1 MVDVDLS
8 ARRLDERAAWLIA
21 YPDHVRAAGRA
32 PIAVLGD
39 LVATHLAPEIT
50 GVHTLPVHPSSSDG
64 GFSVCDHSLVD
75 PSFGTWA
82 DLDALA
88 GQVTWMADAVVNH
101 VSAQGRWF
109 RWFLAGEAPY
119 DRFFVRLPADV
130 DTSAVVR
137 PRTSPLAHP
146 FRTDDGRV
154 ERVWT
159 TFSAD
164 QVDLDFRTPEVL
176 LAVVEAVLRYVAHG
190 ARAVR
195 LDAIAFVWKDPAT
208 PSIHLPEAHAIV
220 QLLRACLDEVAP
232 GVVLVTETN
241 VPHAENVAY
250 LGDPPGTPEADAVYQ
265 FPLAPLV
272 LHAAVTGSTGPLVRW
287 LQALASPPAGRTFLN
302 FLASHDGIGVRPV
315 EGLIDDAGLDALV
328 AATTA
333 AGGVVNQRTAGGVA
347 RPYELAVSWF
357 ALMSAGGFDEAT
369 AIRRHLATHAV
380 ALALQGVPLLYL
392 GSLFGVGND
401 AATFARTGHGRDLNR
416 ARLTLAGLDSALGDP
431 RTRAARVWSGL
442 RSMLVARA
450 SSPAF
455 HPAAAQVV
463 HDSPDGTVVVERIA
477 PSGERAV
484 VAVNLTDRPQPVTAP
499 IRVDLTPWQDVWRV
513 GARRRR

>member
-1 MVDVDLS
+1 M
-8 ARRLDERAAWLIA
+8 ARRPLDERAAWLIA

-32 PIAVLGD
+32 PLAVLGD
-39 LVATHLAPEIT
+39 LVSTHLAPEIT

-64 GFSVCDHSLVD
+64 GFSVRDHSLVD
-75 PSFGTWA
+75 PAFGTWA
-82 DLDALA
+82 DLDTLA

-119 DRFFVRLPADV
+119 DRFFVRLPAHV

-146 FRTDDGRV
+146 FQTDDGHV

-176 LAVVEAVLRYVAHG
+176 LAIVEAVLRYVAHG

-232 GVVLVTETN
+232 DVVLVTETN

-250 LGDPPGTPEADAVYQ
+250 FGDPPDAPEADAVYQ

-272 LHAAVTGSTGPLVRW
+272 LHAAVTGSTRPLVRW
-287 LQALASPPAGRTFLN
+287 LQALAPPPAGRTFLN

-315 EGLIDDAGLDALV
+315 EGLIDGAGLDALV
-328 AATTA
+328 AATKA
-333 AGGVVNQRTAGGVA
+333 AGGVVNQRTADGVA

-357 ALMSAGGFDEAT
+357 ALMSAGAAAGGSDEAT

-401 AATFARTGHGRDLNR
+401 TATFARTGHGRDLNR
-416 ARLTLAGLDSALGDP
+416 ARLTLAGVDSALGDP
-431 RTRAARVWSGL
+431 RTRAAGVWSGL
-442 RSMLVARA
+442 RAMLATRA

-455 HPAAAQVV
+455 HPAGAQVI

-484 VAVNLTDRPQPVTAP
+484 VAVNLTDRPQRVTAP
-499 IRVDLTPWQDVWRV
+499 IRVGLAPWSSEWRT
-513 GARRRR
+513 